1 MLATVQFPKGR
12 MSALQILPSQMTL
25 TAPFLA
31 ASAEWTGMGETLKVK
46 VEVCWQDGV
55 AEVRVASLVVV
66 ISVERGVQAPVLLLW
81 EYHICWIMRCR
92 QVPWLI
98 VLWLGLLYL
107 EQSV

>member
-66 ISVERGVQAPVLLLW
+66 ISVERGVQ
-81 EYHICWIMRCR
+81 ECHICWIMRCR